1 MKKMSKFLLGLFLVM
16 SLSLVPTSQV
26 ESQCPMC
33 RMSAESNLKEGGSA
47 GKGLNKGIFVLLATP
62 YVIVGAIGIV
72 WYRNRKRK
80 RTESED

>member
-1 MKKMSKFLLGLFLVM
+1 MKRVSKILLGLFFVLCF
-16 SLSLVPTSQV
+16 SLANTTQL

-62 YVIVGAIGIV
+62 YVIVGAIGFV

-80 RTESED
+80 DTESED